1 MNFIIPLDKM
11 EEALNK
17 GLYGVLKEAILIGDD
32 TLSKGGKVI
41 IEKQTGTIPEVV
53 QVFEKKEDMIKWFES
68 FAGFN
73 K

>member
-1 MNFIIPLDKM
+1 MNFIIPLNKM
-11 EEALNK
+11 EEALRK
-17 GLYGVLKEAILIGDD
+17 GLYGVLKEAVLIADQ

-41 IEKQTGTIPEVV
+41 IEKQTDNKTEVI
-53 QVFEKKEDMIKWFES
+53 QIFEKKEDMIKWFEN

>member
-1 MNFIIPLDKM
+1 MNFIIPLNKM
-11 EEALNK
+11 EEALSK

-32 TLSKGGKVI
+32 TLNKGGKVI
-41 IEKQTGTIPEVV
+41 IEKQTGTTPEVV
-53 QVFEKKEDMIKWFES
+53 QVFEKKEDMIKWFEN